1 VAAPA
6 GAPEPELAMKQVV
19 LSVIAVGVSFAAFVI
34 SWLGRGDADT
44 SARAAAS
51 RVSAGLSEIEVR
63 VGALEG
69 RVESAEAAASS
80 RSGGAVSA
88 IAPRR
93 FDPDVHERAELTE
106 RVARLEEKLSSLADG
121 AAFRTQARPESG
133 RATRDGAV
141 LKAIA
146 AWTDTAKNPSASEK
160 DRLEALRALRGKEL
174 EDGTDA
180 RLGVVEDMVRLAE
193 ISSDEKVRA
202 DVWRQLSH
210 VTHRSMLGPLL
221 SALQNDA
228 SLEVRSEA
236 AETLADFLPD
246 EQVRR
251 ALQHAAENDLSNKVR
266 SDASDALGAR
276 RR

>member
-1 VAAPA
+1 
-6 GAPEPELAMKQVV
+6 MKQVV
-19 LSVIAVGVSFAAFVI
+19 LSVIALGVSIAAFVI

-51 RVSAGLSEIEVR
+51 RLSAGLADIEAR

-69 RVESAEAAASS
+69 RVEIAEAAASS
-80 RSGGAVSA
+80 RSAGAGVTL
-88 IAPRR
+88 APRR
-93 FDPDVHERAELTE
+93 FDPDVHERGELTE
-106 RVARLEEKLSSLADG
+106 RVARLEEKLTSLADG
-121 AAFRTQARPESG
+121 AALRPQPRPESAG
-133 RATRDGAV
+133 PATDAAV

-146 AWTDTAKNPSASEK
+146 AWTDTARNPSASEK
-160 DRLEALRALRGKEL
+160 DRLVALRGLRGKQL

-180 RLGVVEDMVRLAE
+180 RLGVVADMVRLAE
-193 ISSDEKVRA
+193 SSGDERVRA

-210 VTHRSMLGPLL
+210 VTDRSMLAPLL

-228 SLEVRSEA
+228 SFEVRSEA

-251 ALQHAAENDLSNKVR
+251 ALQHAAENDPNNKVR
-266 SDASDALGAR
+266 SEARDALSAR